1 MDHYISNF
9 FVLSELIMYH
19 RFHSDIVC
27 WNDFSNHIII
37 ACAKALALNI
47 RNEMF
52 LKRKTDIH
60 ATVPRKYKGVFL

>member
-1 MDHYISNF
+1 
-9 FVLSELIMYH
+9 MYH